1 MSIYVC
7 VVYVCYVYIY
17 VSKNSKV
24 CTESSN
30 NPKKIK
36 NFKKVKKIQKI
47 QKIPKNSKNFKK
59 SKNST
64 NPKKFEFFI
73 FFIFSFWNNFF
84 SLWNLEDLRKPH
96 RVNPG
101 GIGFLFFSSFF
112 WHIKRIFSTSYAKVM
127 AVLRFFS
134 GFCKKGQNS
143 YFKISIRTRQ

>member
-7 VVYVCYVYIY
+7 VVYEKIQKFVQKVQIIQKKSKISKSQKN
-17 VSKNSKV
+17 SKNSK
-24 CTESSN
+24 
-30 NPKKIK
+30 NPKK
-36 NFKKVKKIQKI
+36 FKKLQ
-47 QKIPKNSKNFKK
+47 K

-64 NPKKFEFFI
+64 NPKKIEFFI
-73 FFIFSFWNNFF
+73 FFYFFIFSFWNNFF